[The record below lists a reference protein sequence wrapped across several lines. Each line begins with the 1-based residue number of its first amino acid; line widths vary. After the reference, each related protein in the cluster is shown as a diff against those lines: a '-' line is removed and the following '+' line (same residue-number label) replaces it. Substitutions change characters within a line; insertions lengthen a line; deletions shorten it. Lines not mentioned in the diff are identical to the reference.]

1 MKNAFSF
8 PEQSSFYI
16 YTMIQK
22 QFRKNW
28 KFKKNVLKISTYF
41 TPDGDGS

>member
-8 PEQSSFYI
+8 PEQSFLYK
-16 YTMIQK
+16 MIQNNLEK
-22 QFRKNW
+22 TANKP
-28 KFKKNVLKISTYF
+28 KKEINQKISTYF